1 MPKGQEFSKDV
12 KQTMFRVITFVEKEK
27 NGPTI
32 PLYSVNE
39 RLHSMLGISKQS
51 ITNFKSE
58 MRELQRQKD
67 VEEESRELQTRSRT
81 SSSVTLSH
89 RKQDW
94 SSSSPATK
102 ANILKALPPRKKGH
116 SGGKSIPLSEYA
128 EDMIR
133 LQFHTILSKKE
144 YPTTAKLLLSLKSD
158 HPDFPITSRT
168 TLWRHMKRV

>member
-1 MPKGQEFSKDV
+1 MRKGQEFSKDV

-32 PLYSVNE
+32 PLYNVNE

-51 ITNFKSE
+51 ITNLKDE
-58 MRELQRQKD
+58 MRELQRQQD
-67 VEEESRELQTRSRT
+67 EEESREHQTRSRT
-81 SSSVTLSH
+81 SSSVILSH
-89 RKQDW
+89 RKQNW
-94 SSSSPATK
+94 SSSSSAAK
-102 ANILKALPPRKKGH
+102 VSILTALPPRKKGH

-144 YPTTAKLLLSLKSD
+144 YPTTAKLLSSLKSD
-158 HPDFPITSRT
+158 HPDFPIISRT

>member
-51 ITNFKSE
+51 ITNLKSE
-58 MRELQRQKD
+58 MRELQRQQD
-67 VEEESRELQTRSRT
+67 EEESRELQTRSRT

-94 SSSSPATK
+94 
-102 ANILKALPPRKKGH
+102 
-116 SGGKSIPLSEYA
+116 
-128 EDMIR
+128 
-133 LQFHTILSKKE
+133 
-144 YPTTAKLLLSLKSD
+144 
-158 HPDFPITSRT
+158 
-168 TLWRHMKRV
+168 